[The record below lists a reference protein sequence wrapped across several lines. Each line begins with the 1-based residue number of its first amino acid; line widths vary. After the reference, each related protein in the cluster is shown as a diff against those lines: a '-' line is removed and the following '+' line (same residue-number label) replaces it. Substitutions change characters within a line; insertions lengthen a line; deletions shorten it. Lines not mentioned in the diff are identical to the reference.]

1 MAINLATQ
9 YEKKVAERYALGS
22 LTDSGAGKDYSFAGA
37 RTINIY
43 SIETVPLTDYTRSG
57 NARYGTV
64 SELEDVTQELTVVPD
79 RCFTFSID
87 AGNDSEQFNV
97 KQANACLKREIDE
110 VVSPEI
116 DAYRL
121 SAWAAGKG
129 LSAGNTV
136 QSSSDGALTKSNI
149 VDAIFNASARLS
161 DSMAPRNGRFL
172 FIPELT
178 FVKFK
183 LADVVIGAEGMS
195 EENIKTGYKGTID
208 GMRVVSVP
216 ASIFPSGVNF
226 IVKQKNATVDPFK
239 LKNYRV
245 QKNPMGIDGDVVEG
259 RIIYDSFVL
268 DSKCSGVF
276 VSKV

>member
-9 YEKKVAERYALGS
+9 YEKKVAERFSLGS
-22 LTDSGAGKDYSFAGA
+22 LTDAAAGKDYSFSGA
-37 RTINIY
+37 KTINVY
-43 SIETVPLTDYTRSG
+43 SIDTVAMTDYTRDGS
-57 NARYGTV
+57 ARYGAI
-64 SELEDVTQELTVVPD
+64 SELGDVTQELTLVPD

-97 KQANACLKREIDE
+97 KQANACLKRQIDE

-121 SAWAAGKG
+121 AAWASGKG
-129 LSAGNTV
+129 LVTGSVLSSA
-136 QSSSDGALTKSNI
+136 DGALSKTSI
-149 VDAIFNASARLS
+149 VDAIFTASAKMS
-161 DSMAPRNGRFL
+161 DTMVPRAGRYL

-183 LADVVIGAEGMS
+183 LADAVMGADGMS
-195 EENIKTGYKGTID
+195 EESIKTGYKGTID

-216 ASIFPSGVNF
+216 SAIFPAGVNF
-226 IVKQKNATVDPFK
+226 IIKQKNATADPFK

-259 RIIYDSFVL
+259 RVIYDSFVL
-268 DSKCSGVF
+268 DSKANGVF
-276 VSKV
+276 VSKA